1 MGFFSKFFSK
11 EKKETLDQGLSASKQ
26 SILSK
31 IARAIAS
38 KKKVDDDFLDDLEEI
53 LITSDVGVDTT
64 LAIIERLNAR
74 VKKDGYVDSDE
85 LTRLLSEET
94 QALLAD
100 SDDSVSS
107 PDFTLPQGCRKPY
120 VIMVVGVNGA
130 GKTSRLSI
138 AMPDIKLC
146 WARQIHSALPL
157 SNSLGSGRTER
168 MCLL

>member
-74 VKKDGYVDSDE
+74 VKKDG
-85 LTRLLSEET
+85 
-94 QALLAD
+94 
-100 SDDSVSS
+100 
-107 PDFTLPQGCRKPY
+107 
-120 VIMVVGVNGA
+120 
-130 GKTSRLSI
+130 
-138 AMPDIKLC
+138 
-146 WARQIHSALPL
+146 
-157 SNSLGSGRTER
+157 
-168 MCLL
+168 